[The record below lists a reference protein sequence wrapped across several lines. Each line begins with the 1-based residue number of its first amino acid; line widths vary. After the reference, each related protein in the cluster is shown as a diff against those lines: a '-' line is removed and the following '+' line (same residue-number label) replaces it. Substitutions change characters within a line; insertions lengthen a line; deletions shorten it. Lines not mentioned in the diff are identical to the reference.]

1 MDAPY
6 RLARGIFIAVLLFTA
21 IVIVAPQV
29 HRETAATD
37 LQPEYR
43 HVATWRG
50 TRKVAQYCVPRNNVE
65 DSQRIYCKQKQN
77 WDDVTPT

>member
-43 HVATWRG
+43 HVAT
-50 TRKVAQYCVPRNNVE
+50 
-65 DSQRIYCKQKQN
+65 
-77 WDDVTPT
+77 